1 MKKSYILGLCG
12 VALSLILWGC
22 GSSSSG
28 QGGGTGTLRVSL
40 IDAAACGFDH
50 VFVTVSKVRIHQSS
64 NANENDMGWS
74 DIDLPSPKK
83 IDLTSLVNGAFQGLG
98 QTPLPAGH
106 YEQIRLVLVANTQ
119 GDPPNNSVVLSDD
132 PNKTEVA
139 LATPSAVQSGLKLI
153 HEFDVPAGTLV
164 DLMLDFDACHSIVK
178 KGNGNGGYLLK
189 PVISVTPMAVGG
201 QITGF
206 VDPHLD
212 DHLTPLVNP
221 VVYAEQSG
229 KVVKSTI
236 PDSNGQFTLTPLQ
249 ESSTAG
255 NYDVVITADDAAP
268 ALIQSV
274 PVTAQGNTAV
284 STDTAPITL
293 TGSATHTVS
302 GNITPSVEATI
313 RATQTFTSGPTME
326 VRSTSVTDSYS
337 LTLPVGAPSLG
348 TYGPLPITFTA
359 DGAVAGKYQLEAS
372 ADGFS
377 NQTASVDISGGDVS
391 HDFTLTP

>member
-1 MKKSYILGLCG
+1 MKKSSFIQLCG

-22 GSSSSG
+22 GMQNG
-28 QGGGTGTLRVSL
+28 QSGGTGTLRVSL

-50 VFVTVSKVRIHQSS
+50 VFVTVSKVRVHQSS

-98 QTPLPAGH
+98 QTPLSAGH

-119 GDPPNNSVVLSDD
+119 GDPPYNSVVLSDD

-153 HEFDVPAGTLV
+153 HEFDVPADTVV
-164 DLMLDFDACHSIVK
+164 DLVLDFDACHSIVK

-189 PVISVTPMAVGG
+189 PVISVIPTVVSGA
-201 QITGF
+201 IAGF
-206 VDPHLD
+206 VDPQL
-212 DHLTPLVNP
+212 LNP
-221 VVYAEQSG
+221 MVYAEQAG
-229 KVVKSTI
+229 QAVKTTM
-236 PDSNGQFTLTPLQ
+236 PDATTGSFTLFPLQ
-249 ESSTAG
+249 QG
-255 NYDVVITADDAAP
+255 NYDVVITADDAAT
-268 ALIQSV
+268 AMIQSV

-302 GNITPSVEATI
+302 GNITPSVEATV

-348 TYGPLPITFTA
+348 TYGSLPITLTA

-377 NQTASVDISGGDVS
+377 NQTASVDISGGDVTQG
-391 HDFTLTP
+391 FTLTP

>member
-1 MKKSYILGLCG
+1 MKKSSFIQLCG

-22 GSSSSG
+22 GMQNG
-28 QGGGTGTLRVSL
+28 QSGGTGTLRVSL

-50 VFVTVSKVRIHQSS
+50 VFVTVSKVRVHQSS

-98 QTPLPAGH
+98 QTPLSAGH

-153 HEFDVPAGTLV
+153 HEFDVPADTVV
-164 DLMLDFDACHSIVK
+164 DLVLDFDACHSIVK

-189 PVISVTPMAVGG
+189 PVISVIPTVVSGA
-201 QITGF
+201 IAGF
-206 VDPHLD
+206 VDPQL
-212 DHLTPLVNP
+212 LNP
-221 VVYAEQSG
+221 MVYAEQAG
-229 KVVKSTI
+229 QAVKTTM
-236 PDSNGQFTLTPLQ
+236 PDATTGSFTLFPLQ
-249 ESSTAG
+249 QG
-255 NYDVVITADDAAP
+255 NYDVVITADDAAT
-268 ALIQSV
+268 AMIQSV

-302 GNITPSVEATI
+302 GNITPSVEATV

-348 TYGPLPITFTA
+348 TYGSLPITLTA

-377 NQTASVDISGGDVS
+377 NQTASVDISGGDVTQG
-391 HDFTLTP
+391 FTLTP